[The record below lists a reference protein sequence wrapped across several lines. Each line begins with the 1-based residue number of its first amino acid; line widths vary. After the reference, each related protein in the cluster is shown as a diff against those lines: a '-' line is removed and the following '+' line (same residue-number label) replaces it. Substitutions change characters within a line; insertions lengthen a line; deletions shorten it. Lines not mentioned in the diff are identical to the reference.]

1 VTADRPIAV
10 PLCGAGDGRAAGQGL
25 PPARVPDTE
34 PPPAPQ
40 EGAAEPV
47 LRVEALSK
55 AFGGVTALDCVT
67 LDAREMEVLSVI
79 GPNGAGKTTLFNVL
93 SGLYRADSGRI
104 RFRGHDLGGLMP
116 DRVAGLGIGRT
127 FQNIRLFGAMTV
139 FENVLVGLHT
149 RGRYSYLAALL
160 RTPGFTRIE
169 RQLREEALG
178 LLAYVGLRERA
189 TQLARHLPYGAQR
202 RLEIA
207 RALALRPSLLLLDEP
222 AAGMNPQETAELV
235 AFLERLRTEHR
246 LTLVLIE
253 HHMQVVM
260 RISDRVVVLDYGRTI
275 AEGSPAEVRSDP
287 RVIEAYLGRS
297 GREVQVS

>member
-1 VTADRPIAV
+1 MNIVETNRLTRRYWRTEAVHELTLAV
-10 PLCGAGDGRAAGQGL
+10 PAGS
-25 PPARVPDTE
+25 VF
-34 PPPAPQ
+34 
-40 EGAAEPV
+40 
-47 LRVEALSK
+47 AL
-55 AFGGVTALDCVT
+55 
-67 LDAREMEVLSVI
+67 I

-104 RFRGHDLGGLMP
+104 RFRGHDLGVLMP